1 MATHQLYEGGPA
13 NSTLA
18 RSQWPAYT
26 FSAADAKF
34 ANIDVAQHYGTPYAV
49 LRRVL
54 DFKNDLALR
63 RYFTD
68 NAVAAT
74 DTLNLILLPKGTLV
88 LGAYLEVEAPADG
101 GAITASCATAAGAAF
116 GGAAGAGVAVDLT
129 AVGGRFS
136 APNGAWVTANGA
148 MSLNTAQAIL
158 VPDMAQLVL
167 ATKAT
172 AGLAGFGNLR
182 LNYSVMIVQ
191 AKENPATN
199 F

>member
-18 RSQWPAYT
+18 RTQWPAYT
-26 FSAADAKF
+26 FSASDPKF
-34 ANIDVAQHYGTPYAV
+34 AEVDVSQHYGTPYAV

-68 NAVAAT
+68 NAVAST
-74 DTLNLILLPKGTLV
+74 DTLNLILIPKGCLV

-101 GAITASCATAAGAAF
+101 GAITATAVTAGGTIF
-116 GGAAGAGVAVDLT
+116 GNSSGAVAVDLAT
-129 AVGGRFS
+129 AGARFS
-136 APNGAWVTANGA
+136 APAGAWITASGA
-148 MSLNTAQAIL
+148 MSLATAQAVL
-158 VPDMAQLVL
+158 TPDMAQLVL

-182 LNYSVMIVQ
+182 LNYSLMIVQ
-191 AKENPATN
+191 ARENPATN